1 MVRAGA
7 RTDGSWCCAVVF
19 SSYLLKFPSQSAKEK
34 FAGVGQRH
42 IDRDVIGMRA
52 NASTST
58 FDYHNFFDLI
68 SQMLQW
74 RSENRITPLQALD
87 HPFFPRNSH
96 NPTPTSD
103 AARNHTSGPML
114 SDRSIRSMEES
125 GQTPRVALDS
135 MTVSPPAQPEMA
147 ESALCAADGSHRTSQ
162 PHAQA
167 AVSPPSSKED
177 KCLQVDLRA
186 AEFG

>member
-1 MVRAGA
+1 MR
-7 RTDGSWCCAVVF
+7 RF

-34 FAGVGQRH
+34 FAGVGKRH

-58 FDYHNFFDLI
+58 VDYHNFFDLI
-68 SQMLQW
+68 GQMLQW

-87 HPFFPRNSH
+87 HPFFPRNSQH
-96 NPTPTSD
+96 ATPTSD

-135 MTVSPPAQPEMA
+135 MTVSPPAQPEA
-147 ESALCAADGSHRTSQ
+147 TADLAYAADGGSHRTSQ
-162 PHAQA
+162 PGQA
-167 AVSPPSSKED
+167 TVSPPSSKED
-177 KCLQVDLRA
+177 KCLQVDLRT
-186 AEFG
+186 